1 MNIIKG
7 IMAIFVLFLCLSGC
21 GGMGNNH
28 TKDSQLALMKT
39 TDPEPIKLSDSSSK
53 KVATIKKEVSRMNE
67 IYDVSVVEGKKD
79 ILVAYKVRH
88 LSRFKM
94 KTIEKNLKERLEKQY
109 PHDHF
114 VVSSDYKIFLESVR
128 LKEDLDAGK
137 ISKKEANK
145 RFRKIIK
152 LSKELT

>member
-7 IMAIFVLFLCLSGC
+7 CIAIFSLFLFLSGC
-21 GGMGNNH
+21 GGVGNNH
-28 TKDSQLALMKT
+28 TKDSQMALMKT
-39 TDPEPIKLSDSSSK
+39 TNPKPTKLTGSSSNK
-53 KVATIKKEVSRMNE
+53 AAAIKREVRRMNE

-79 ILVAYKVRH
+79 ILVAYKVKH

-94 KTIEKNLKERLEKQY
+94 KKIEKNLKETLEKQY

-145 RFRKIIK
+145 RFKRIIK

>member
-1 MNIIKG
+1 MNIMKG
-7 IMAIFVLFLCLSGC
+7 FISIFILFLCLSGC
-21 GGMGNNH
+21 GMGNNH

-39 TDPEPIKLSDSSSK
+39 TDPKPTKLTDSSSNK
-53 KVATIKKEVSRMNE
+53 AAAIKREVRRMNE

-79 ILVAYKVRH
+79 ILVAYKVKH

-94 KTIEKNLKERLEKQY
+94 KTIEKNLKEKLEKQY

-128 LKEDLDAGK
+128 LQEDLDAGK

-145 RFRKIIK
+145 RFQRIIK